1 MKRLKFFQSINT
13 KIVFVIV
20 LLLVFALQFIGANFI
35 TRIEQH
41 LVTNFQEDRQ
51 VQMEFMKSSV
61 RSYLEMEADPSPQ
74 SQVDPQEEINN
85 LLTDFSGVGI
95 IEIQVISPNSIVL
108 GTSDNTQQDII
119 GQLSNDSGARQVLVQ
134 GQQVTSQVVDS
145 STGDRRYKIAE
156 PVRSQGENSNIIG
169 IVTMESNIET
179 VYQQVEEITW
189 VFLQSSFIAILLS
202 LFLANILS
210 RALTK
215 PIEEMQIQ
223 TKKIAG
229 GDYSGSLKVYGEDEL
244 GELASLINDL
254 SDDVS
259 DAQQSIE
266 AERSRLD
273 SVLTNMTDGVI
284 ATDRRGNILIINS
297 MAETMLDVE
306 SEEVMGKDILSI
318 LDMDDDISLRNII
331 KGQNETLIDGANI
344 EGPTVLRSSFS
355 LIQRESGFISGLVC
369 VLHDVTEQER
379 IEEERKQFVSNVS
392 HELRTPLT
400 SMRSYI
406 EALTDG
412 AWKDPELAP
421 RFLEV
426 TQGET
431 DRMIRMIQDLLHLSR
446 IDTGRSELEIEIVDI
461 REMFDYVLERFEML
475 LKSEEYENSDYEIKK
490 DLVNDPIFVEI
501 DPDRFM
507 QVLDNIMNN
516 AIKYSPD
523 GSVIKASIGLSGDN
537 ALIEISDQGMGIPE
551 KDLGKIF
558 SRFYRVDKARSR
570 AMGGSGLGL
579 AISKEVVEQH
589 GGHIWAES
597 AEGAGTTFY
606 ISIPSVPFNE
616 EDEWV

>member
-1 MKRLKFFQSINT
+1 MKRLQFFHSINT

-20 LLLVFALQFIGANFI
+20 MLLVFALQFIGANFI
-35 TRIEQH
+35 TQIEQH

-51 VQMEFMKSSV
+51 VQMEFLQNSV
-61 RSYLEMEADPSPQ
+61 RPYLELTMDPNPESEI
-74 SQVDPQEEINN
+74 DPQQEINN
-85 LLTDFSGVGI
+85 QLSDFSGAGI
-95 IEIQVISPNSIVL
+95 TEIQVISPNFIIL
-108 GTSDNTQQDII
+108 GTSDNTQQGVI
-119 GQLSNDSGARQVLVQ
+119 GQLSNDSDARQTLLQ
-134 GQQVTSQVVDS
+134 GQQVTSQVIDP

-156 PVRSQGENSNIIG
+156 PIRAQGENSNIIG

-202 LFLANILS
+202 LFLANIVS
-210 RALTK
+210 RALTT
-215 PIEEMQIQ
+215 PIKKMQTQ
-223 TKKIAG
+223 TKKIAD

-244 GELASLINDL
+244 GQLASLINDL

-259 DAQQSIE
+259 DAQESIE
-266 AERSRLD
+266 SERRRLD

-284 ATDRRGNILIINS
+284 ATDRRGHIVITNN
-297 MAETMLDVE
+297 MAEIMLDVKP
-306 SEEVMGKDILSI
+306 EEVIGKNILKI
-318 LDMDDDISLRNII
+318 LDVDEELSLRNILEN
-331 KGQNETLIDGANI
+331 QNDMLIDGANI
-344 EGPTVLRSSFS
+344 EEPTVLRASFS
-355 LIQRESGFISGLVC
+355 MIQRESGFISGLVC

-406 EALTDG
+406 EALMDG
-412 AWKDPELAP
+412 AWEDPELAP

-446 IDTGRSELEIEIVDI
+446 IDTGRSALELEVVDV
-461 REMFDYVLERFEML
+461 REMFDYILDRFDML
-475 LKSEEYENSDYEIKK
+475 LKSEEYENSNYSIERELINEP
-490 DLVNDPIFVEI
+490 VFAEV

-516 AIKYSPD
+516 ALKYSPD
-523 GSVIKASIGLSGDN
+523 GGVIQASIESNDET
-537 ALIEISDQGMGIPE
+537 ALIAISDEGMGIPK
-551 KDLGKIF
+551 KDLGRIF

-597 AEGAGTTFY
+597 TEGAGTTFY
-606 ISIPSVPFNE
+606 ISIPCVPFEE
-616 EDEWV
+616 EDIWI